1 MGEIAPGTVGA
12 RVCAAREW
20 ARSVRDRCGIGGDR
34 TPQHASQQQ
43 RRRGRREGPRLWQR
57 RGRPLQPG
65 THVDEAA
72 ARAVGTRPQRLEA
85 EAVAVERGA
94 RGCLG
99 QQQEHLQHA
108 RPDGGALSVGGQL
121 AW

>member
-1 MGEIAPGTVGA
+1 MGSVEIAP
-12 RVCAAREW
+12 
-20 ARSVRDRCGIGGDR
+20 RSTQASSSGG
-34 TPQHASQQQ
+34 
-43 RRRGRREGPRLWQR
+43 
-57 RGRPLQPG
+57 
-65 THVDEAA
+65 EAA
-72 ARAVGTRPQRLEA
+72 GKGPVCGSGEGGLVDVSAGLQRLEA